1 MNDTI
6 SQWNSAAEK
15 YTEDQENSEYVE
27 SNKKIVMNRFNHF
40 NGEKILDLG
49 CGYGFFTDYFR
60 SIGANAVGI
69 DGSEKMIEIAKE
81 RYPMADFSVMDI
93 TKPLDFE
100 NGRFDMVFSNQVF
113 MDVENIDFVF
123 SECGR
128 LLKIG
133 GILYYSIVHP
143 AFYDGRWLKDENGYC
158 YAKAMGKYIEP
169 YRFTN
174 EFWGET
180 NHFHRPLSYY
190 LNAAAKNGFMLKEVR
205 EPVSYGGK
213 NKNSDLP
220 LFFFAEY
227 KKSGGLL

>member
-6 SQWNSAAEK
+6 SQWNNAAVK

-27 SNKKIVMNRFNHF
+27 GNKKIVMNRFKHF
-40 NGEKILDLG
+40 NGEKVLDLG

-60 SIGANAVGI
+60 TICANAVGI

-100 NGRFDMVFSNQVF
+100 NGLFDMVFSNQVF

-143 AFYDGRWLKDENGYC
+143 AFYDCHWLKDENGYR
-158 YAKAMGKYIEP
+158 YAKAIEKYIEP
-169 YRFTN
+169 YQFKN

-190 LNAAAKNGFMLKEVR
+190 LNIAAKNGFMLKEVI
-205 EPVSYGGK
+205 EPVSYDGK

-227 KKSGGLL
+227 KKSEVLL

>member
-1 MNDTI
+1 MNNTI
-6 SQWNSAAEK
+6 AQWNNAALK
-15 YTEDQENSEYVE
+15 YTEDQESSEYVE
-27 SNKKIVMNRFNHF
+27 INKKVVMNRFNHF

-49 CGYGFFTDYFR
+49 CGYGFYTDYFR

-81 RYPMADFSVMDI
+81 RYPLTEFSVMDI
-93 TKPLDFE
+93 TKPLAFE
-100 NGRFDMVFSNQVF
+100 SGQFDIVFSNQVF

-123 SECGR
+123 SECNR
-128 LLKIG
+128 LLKTG

-143 AFYDGRWLKDENGYC
+143 AFYDCHWLKDENGYR
-158 YAKAMGKYIEP
+158 YAKAIEKYIEP
-169 YRFTN
+169 YQFTN

-180 NHFHRPLSYY
+180 SHFHRSLSYY
-190 LNAAAKNGFMLKEVR
+190 LNIAVKNGFMLKEVC
-205 EPVSYGGK
+205 EPVSYDGK

-227 KKSGGLL
+227 SKFC